1 MLMVVFVVI
10 LAVGATA
17 TAETEADGLFRVK
30 KLTDRVYIFTEVTPW
45 ESNHVVILG
54 ENRTVLVDPG
64 HSALMGR
71 LIREAVAGELEVD
84 RFDYVVNTHGHWG
97 HTWGN
102 SGFPEAAVVG
112 HDQAAVEID
121 TDAPNVQ
128 QRREF
133 IRGQLEQSEARL
145 TELDAAS
152 EEAETERIQRDHFDR
167 IVRGLSEPGFTV
179 RSPGLT
185 FSERM
190 SLDLGNLSLEMHYFG
205 RAHST
210 SDIAIIIPEE
220 KVALIGCFFLE
231 RGVLPAFGTQPVL
244 DPDQWLEVF
253 DRVLDDSSGIEHI
266 VLGQHHV
273 WPRERLATMRDY
285 IADLWTG
292 VQALDAEGVDFDT
305 VVEKLPIPSELDFV
319 KAAGATDDQLAQ
331 LHRFELSAL
340 WRQLK
345 VSAVREVAQSLDE
358 DGLEAGLRKYKAL
371 AAAGEAEVFF
381 DENGFNM
388 LGYRLLGQNRVDEAI
403 AVFEINVERF
413 PESWNVHD
421 SLGEAY
427 AVKGDTGKAI
437 ELYRRSVELNPENVN
452 GVQALERLQTAN
464 SKGPDES

>member
-1 MLMVVFVVI
+1 MLVIVVVVI
-10 LAVGATA
+10 FAASVAAAADT
-17 TAETEADGLFRVK
+17 ETDPLFRVQ
-30 KLTDRVYIFTEVTPW
+30 KLSDRIFIFTEVTPW

-54 ENRTVLVDPG
+54 ENGTVLVDPG
-64 HSALMGR
+64 HTALMGR
-71 LIREAVAGELEVD
+71 LIREAAARELGID
-84 RFDYVVNTHGHWG
+84 HFDYVLNTHGHWG

-112 HDQAAVEID
+112 HDLAAVEIA

-133 IRGQLEQSEARL
+133 MRGQLEQSEARL
-145 TELDAAS
+145 SELDAAS
-152 EEAETERIQRDHFDR
+152 EEAQTERIQRDHFDR

-185 FSERM
+185 FSDRLT
-190 SLDLGNLSLEMHYFG
+190 LDLGDLSLEMHYFG

-210 SDIAIIIPEE
+210 SDIAVVIPEE

-244 DPDQWLEVF
+244 EPDRWLEIF
-253 DRVLDDSSGIEHI
+253 DRVLDSDLEIEHI

-273 WPRERLATMRDY
+273 WSPERLAAMRDY
-285 IADLWTG
+285 IAYLWG
-292 VQALDAEGVDFDT
+292 AAQKLDAEGVDFDT
-305 VVEKLPIPSELDFV
+305 AMEKTPIPSELDFV
-319 KAAGATDDQLAQ
+319 KAAGASDDQLAQ
-331 LHRFELSAL
+331 LHRFEFAAL

-345 VSAVREVAQSLDE
+345 ISAVQEVARALDE
-358 DGLEAGLRKYKAL
+358 GGLEAGLRRYQAL
-371 AAAGEAEVFF
+371 AAAGESEVFF

-388 LGYRLLGQNRVDEAI
+388 LGYRLLGQNRIDEAI

-413 PESWNVHD
+413 PDSWNVYD

-427 AVKGDTGKAI
+427 AVKGDTEKAI
-437 ELYRRSVELNPENVN
+437 ELYRRSVEINPDNTN
-452 GVQALERLQTAN
+452 GVQALERLGAEAPGDT
-464 SKGPDES
+464 GEG